1 MVVFLPTKWKEGNI
15 YQEKGGKK
23 KNEKKKK
30 TDLAVYSFGIYCC
43 KMAIEHGKLKQS
55 PC

>member
-30 TDLAVYSFGIYCC
+30 LILLSIHLGYTAAKWLLNT
-43 KMAIEHGKLKQS
+43 EN
-55 PC
+55 